1 MYVTLSRMKIKIPSS
16 KLNVGMFVSDL
27 DRSWAETPF
36 LPQGFL
42 IENNQQIKQLQQHCE
57 FVIVDWDN
65 SARGLQT
72 SRPATRKA
80 EPVKY
85 DSKTPPPAN
94 VTRPPDVVNQT
105 TETTG
110 VKHSIDEPVTK
121 ESDTVQTSAAQPT
134 ENNVQTQT
142 ESSPPIA
149 TGVTL
154 QNISKYLQATPET
167 QIKAELPATPVAP
180 PSTLPGKLKGL
191 FKFKS
196 DSANKSDTKKPL
208 PASDQNRATP
218 EAQIANIKRPNFIPA
233 NVTLTAYNDATP
245 VADEI
250 APADAAYMLTGQALD
265 EIVQD
270 IRSNKKLELVKVED
284 AIQDV
289 VGSMTRNP
297 DALMLVMQLRQ
308 QDNARYGYALQTSV
322 YLVALGRH
330 MGLPKNLLER
340 LGITGLLLDIGNMK
354 LPGELLQKKSRLTP
368 EDFEII
374 KSHVQL
380 GLEILKETPNLHADI
395 LDGVAQHHEREDG
408 SGYPAGISGNNI
420 SLFGRMAAIVQSFTA
435 LTNTRSHTKAVSA
448 HEALKSISALSGEY
462 YLDSLV
468 EQFIQTIGIF
478 PVGSLVELST
488 GEVAIIIGQN
498 KLRRLKP
505 RVLIV
510 RDSNKNPVSHPTTL
524 DLLWQQETSTAIH
537 ILRGLPTGAFNID
550 VREYK
555 LA

>member
-1 MYVTLSRMKIKIPSS
+1 MKIKIPSS

-72 SRPATRKA
+72 SKPAIRKA

-134 ENNVQTQT
+134 GNNVQTQT
-142 ESSPPIA
+142 ESTPPIA

-208 PASDQNRATP
+208 PVSDQNRATP

-233 NVTLTAYNDATP
+233 NVTLTAYNDTTP

-265 EIVQD
+265 ELAQD
-270 IRSNKKLELVKVED
+270 IRSNKKLEIVKVED

-308 QDNARYGYALQTSV
+308 QDNARYGYALQSSV

-330 MGLPKNLLER
+330 MGLPTNLLER

-550 VREYK
+550 VREYQ

>member
-1 MYVTLSRMKIKIPSS
+1 
-16 KLNVGMFVSDL
+16 MFVSDL

-72 SRPATRKA
+72 SKPAIRKA

-110 VKHSIDEPVTK
+110 VKHSIDEPITK
-121 ESDTVQTSAAQPT
+121 ESDTVQTSSAQPT
-134 ENNVQTQT
+134 GNNVQTQT
-142 ESSPPIA
+142 ESTPPIA

-196 DSANKSDTKKPL
+196 DSANKSDIKKPL

-218 EAQIANIKRPNFIPA
+218 EAQIANIKRPNFVPA
-233 NVTLTAYNDATP
+233 NVTLTAYNDTTP

-250 APADAAYMLTGQALD
+250 APADAAYMLAGQALD
-265 EIVQD
+265 ELAQD
-270 IRSNKKLELVKVED
+270 IRSNKKLEIVKVED

-308 QDNARYGYALQTSV
+308 QDNARYGYALQSSV

-330 MGLPKNLLER
+330 MGLPTNLLER

-550 VREYK
+550 VREYQ

>member
-1 MYVTLSRMKIKIPSS
+1 MKIKIPSS

-72 SRPATRKA
+72 SKPAIRKA

-110 VKHSIDEPVTK
+110 VKHSIDEPITK
-121 ESDTVQTSAAQPT
+121 ESDTVQTSSAQPT
-134 ENNVQTQT
+134 GNNVQTQT
-142 ESSPPIA
+142 ESTPPIA

-196 DSANKSDTKKPL
+196 DSANKSDIKKPL

-233 NVTLTAYNDATP
+233 NVTLTAYNDTTP

-265 EIVQD
+265 ELAQD
-270 IRSNKKLELVKVED
+270 IRSNKKLEIVKVED

-308 QDNARYGYALQTSV
+308 QDNARYGYALQSSV

-330 MGLPKNLLER
+330 MGLPTNLLER

-550 VREYK
+550 VREYQ

>member
-1 MYVTLSRMKIKIPSS
+1 MKIKIPSS

-72 SRPATRKA
+72 SKPAIRKA

-110 VKHSIDEPVTK
+110 VKHSIDEPITK
-121 ESDTVQTSAAQPT
+121 ESDTVQTSSAQPT
-134 ENNVQTQT
+134 GNNVQTQT
-142 ESSPPIA
+142 ESTPPIA

-196 DSANKSDTKKPL
+196 DSANKSDIKKPL

-218 EAQIANIKRPNFIPA
+218 EAQIANIKRPNFVPA
-233 NVTLTAYNDATP
+233 NVTLTAYNDTTP

-250 APADAAYMLTGQALD
+250 APADAAYMLAGQALD
-265 EIVQD
+265 ELAQD
-270 IRSNKKLELVKVED
+270 IRSNKKLEIVKVED

-308 QDNARYGYALQTSV
+308 QDNARYGYALQSSV

-330 MGLPKNLLER
+330 MGLPTNLLER

-550 VREYK
+550 VREYQ

>member
-1 MYVTLSRMKIKIPSS
+1 
-16 KLNVGMFVSDL
+16 
-27 DRSWAETPF
+27 
-36 LPQGFL
+36 
-42 IENNQQIKQLQQHCE
+42 
-57 FVIVDWDN
+57 
-65 SARGLQT
+65 
-72 SRPATRKA
+72 
-80 EPVKY
+80 
-85 DSKTPPPAN
+85 
-94 VTRPPDVVNQT
+94 
-105 TETTG
+105 
-110 VKHSIDEPVTK
+110 
-121 ESDTVQTSAAQPT
+121 
-134 ENNVQTQT
+134 
-142 ESSPPIA
+142 
-149 TGVTL
+149 
-154 QNISKYLQATPET
+154 
-167 QIKAELPATPVAP
+167 
-180 PSTLPGKLKGL
+180 
-191 FKFKS
+191 
-196 DSANKSDTKKPL
+196 
-208 PASDQNRATP
+208 
-218 EAQIANIKRPNFIPA
+218 
-233 NVTLTAYNDATP
+233 
-245 VADEI
+245 
-250 APADAAYMLTGQALD
+250 
-265 EIVQD
+265 
-270 IRSNKKLELVKVED
+270 
-284 AIQDV
+284 
-289 VGSMTRNP
+289 
-297 DALMLVMQLRQ
+297 
-308 QDNARYGYALQTSV
+308 
-322 YLVALGRH
+322 
-330 MGLPKNLLER
+330 MGLPTNLLER

-550 VREYK
+550 VREYQ